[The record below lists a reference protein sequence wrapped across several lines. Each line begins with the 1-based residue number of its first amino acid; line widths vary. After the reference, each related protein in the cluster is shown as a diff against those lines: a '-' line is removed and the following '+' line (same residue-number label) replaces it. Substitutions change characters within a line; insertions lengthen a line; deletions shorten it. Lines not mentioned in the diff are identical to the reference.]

1 MRIRRV
7 HLQVRDRTLDILPLP
22 ARVYVVIPT
31 AQLHTDKYFQHARIS
46 VPCFCKDVSGHVRDY
61 NAPGGASSFSHDP
74 DSRNDTPYY
83 ARERG
88 HTCLHWKQF
97 FHDVVHDL

>member
-1 MRIRRV
+1 MRNHRV
-7 HLQVRDRTLDILPLP
+7 RIPLLYGTLDILLLP

-31 AQLHTDKYFQHARIS
+31 AQLHSDKYFQLARIS
-46 VPCFCKDVSGHVRDY
+46 VPCFCKDVSGYVRDF
-61 NAPGGASSFSHDP
+61 NAPGGASSFSHDT

-88 HTCLHWKQF
+88 RTCLHWKQVLY
-97 FHDVVHDL
+97 DVVHDI